1 MGETVAP
8 ALPET
13 LQQILEFLKN
23 LFTTSYSAMLTLPS
37 EVKTIMLI
45 AIAISIA
52 GGLAK
57 GVMKLAQAGIVAFIV
72 YALLASK
79 KRKGQTAD
87 PLFCVHVICAL
98 HFRIAFCISFEI

>member
-1 MGETVAP
+1 
-8 ALPET
+8 
-13 LQQILEFLKN
+13 
-23 LFTTSYSAMLTLPS
+23 MLTLPS

-72 YALLASK
+72 YALLVA
-79 KRKGQTAD
+79 
-87 PLFCVHVICAL
+87 LHVI
-98 HFRIAFCISFEI
+98 

>member
-72 YALLASK
+72 YALLEKAERPNS
-79 KRKGQTAD
+79 RSAFLCACD
-87 PLFCVHVICAL
+87 MRSAFPYCVL
-98 HFRIAFCISFEI
+98 HII

>member
-1 MGETVAP
+1 MEETVAP

-72 YALLASK
+72 YALLVA
-79 KRKGQTAD
+79 
-87 PLFCVHVICAL
+87 LHVI
-98 HFRIAFCISFEI
+98 